1 MVTTTRWSGCARVVA
16 GWRRVASA
24 IGSGLVVC
32 TVGLAACGGDAFQT
46 EGEDDDQGDGGDAPG
61 PNGGPAPT
69 GGADDVEP
77 RLDVAPDTALAELD
91 ATERTTLCAD
101 LLRVFNTDVD
111 NDAYRDLHCTEFAYR
126 DTGGEDPECSD
137 RFDACLEQ
145 LPRPTLA
152 DRVADSF
159 GCDTSRRGFQ
169 TPAGPVALDNA
180 CATVG
185 QSLACWQAF
194 GVAYERGFNDAV
206 MGSPTS
212 CEEARADAPD
222 LSAQVGFGIPG
233 ACDDLVS
240 AASGCP

>member
-1 MVTTTRWSGCARVVA
+1 M
-16 GWRRVASA
+16 
-24 IGSGLVVC
+24 SGLVAS
-32 TVGLAACGGDAFQT
+32 TVGLVACGGDAFQT
-46 EGEDDDQGDGGDAPG
+46 GSDDGDQGNGGDAPG
-61 PNGGPAPT
+61 PGDGPSPT

-77 RLDVAPDTALAELD
+77 RLDVAPATALAEL
-91 ATERTTLCAD
+91 AAAERTTLCAD
-101 LLRVFNTDVD
+101 LLRVFNTEVD
-111 NDAYRDLHCTEFAYR
+111 NDAYRELHCTEFAYR

-159 GCDTSRRGFQ
+159 GCDATRQGFQ
-169 TPAGPVALDNA
+169 TPAGPVELDNA

-185 QSLACWQAF
+185 QSFACWRAF
-194 GVAYERGFNDAV
+194 GVAYERGFLDAV

-212 CEEARADAPD
+212 CAEARADAPD